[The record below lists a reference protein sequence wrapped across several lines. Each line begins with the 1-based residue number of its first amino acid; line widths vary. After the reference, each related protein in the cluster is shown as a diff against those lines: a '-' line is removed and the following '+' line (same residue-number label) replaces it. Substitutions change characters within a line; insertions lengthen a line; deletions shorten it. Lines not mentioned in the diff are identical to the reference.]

1 MVAVRDDG
9 TYSGGAVDWD
19 EISEDKYAQAGE
31 FEAYGTLR
39 TQTTRVAVKVIVV
52 KGDRKNVALFA
63 TPTAIINTPSDLG
76 GVAGLNDGFD
86 PSSSRDT
93 SHGVWHNWQGAQ
105 GDAAWVMYTWDVPVT
120 IDGADAYYF
129 TDGNFAPKDAKLE
142 YLAEDGQWHE
152 VPNVSGLGIE
162 LNRYNTT
169 SFDPITTT
177 KLRMTMNPKT
187 LGIGVI
193 EWKVYGY
200 GEFVDRSALKN
211 AIATAKGIN
220 TNLFVEGS
228 KYLLDLAIAKAQA
241 VLSDT
246 AATQEQ
252 VDAAAAELNAVIA
265 GLESADGNLAYSAS
279 VTTSFCSSWE
289 SLAAVNDGIVRSN
302 SYNPSKPRYG
312 TWGNASSYETVT
324 YTWGSEV
331 IIDSTDLYLWYDG
344 TEGEYTSG
352 GILVPKSVEFEYLD
366 AEGNWK
372 SVPNAEGLGR
382 EMDKFNKTTFDP
394 FTTTA
399 LRVKLNK
406 QANDGN
412 GVGIMEWKVYG
423 KVAGGDTLPTAV
435 KVVIARIDAI
445 GEVTLDSKDAI
456 EACRAGV

>member
-1 MVAVRDDG
+1 M
-9 TYSGGAVDWD
+9 
-19 EISEDKYAQAGE
+19 
-31 FEAYGTLR
+31 
-39 TQTTRVAVKVIVV
+39 
-52 KGDRKNVALFA
+52 
-63 TPTAIINTPSDLG
+63 P
-76 GVAGLNDGFD
+76 GLNDGFD

-152 VPNVSGLGIE
+152 VPNVSGLGVT
-162 LNRYNTT
+162 LNQYNTT

-193 EWKVYGY
+193 EWKAYGY
-200 GEFVDRSALKN
+200 GEFVDRSALKS

-252 VDAAAAELNAVIA
+252 VDAAVAELNAVIA
-265 GLESADGNLAYSAS
+265 GLESADGNLAYSAA

-289 SLAAVNDGIVRSN
+289 SLSAVNDGIVRSN

-312 TWGNASSYETVT
+312 TWGNTSSYETVT

-406 QANDGN
+406 QANDYN

-423 KVAGGDTLPTAV
+423 KLAKSDGIPTAV

-445 GEVTLDSKDAI
+445 GEVI
-456 EACRAGV
+456 FIRH